1 MLWEEMKKRIET
13 AMKNWEI
20 MREDLSL
27 KKEEDRKFLSG
38 SYLVL
43 SNRFGQIEL
52 KELIR
57 DPKKI
62 AYANPFLL
70 KDGGNKGFFRLC
82 RELGRLEARS
92 RQLQDQA
99 GKTDIAHQLED
110 LYKQFEAFDVSSL
123 DFEDD
128 LRAEIRF
135 PTVRMSTIQ
144 ELKKHPLANSEETEI
159 REFSIRVVVSWKDC

>member
-13 AMKNWEI
+13 ATKNWEI

-52 KELIR
+52 KELVR
-57 DPKKI
+57 NPKKI

-70 KDGGNKGFFRLC
+70 KEGSNKGFFRLC

-92 RQLQDQA
+92 KQLQGQT
-99 GKTDIAHQLED
+99 GKTDLTRQLED
-110 LYKQFEAFDVSSL
+110 LKKQFEALDVSSL
-123 DFEDD
+123 EFEDN
-128 LRAEIRF
+128 LRAELRF
-135 PTVRMSTIQ
+135 PTVRMHTIQ
-144 ELKKHPLANSEETEI
+144 ELKKHPLADPKTEM